1 METLKSRLDALSDAR
16 DFDIYWHVRN
26 LRTGQE
32 FSRDGDRIL
41 PAASVRK
48 TSVMMAAL
56 NAVHEGLLSLDQP
69 VVIEEHLQANIVSGI
84 CQYMT
89 PGLLMPMRDAI
100 LQMIITSDNI
110 CTYEVMKD
118 LDLDELTRYCARI
131 GMKDTVHRT
140 KLPPVG
146 LPGDHAL
153 QAVTTTTARDQ
164 VHLLDLILR
173 GASNAS
179 VASHLGV
186 TTQLCAMALQFL
198 CWQRFRNMI
207 PALLPLTT
215 KVANKTGRGQRGWMD
230 AGIVFRD
237 DRPLYSLCAITD
249 NVPETMPDGLPGHAA
264 ATRRIA
270 QLSRA
275 CWDGIG

>member
-1 METLKSRLDALSDAR
+1 MKTLKAHLEELSDTS

-26 LRTGQE
+26 LQTGEE
-32 FSRDGDRIL
+32 FSRHGDRVL

-56 NAVHEGLLSLDQP
+56 NAVHEGRLSLDQP
-69 VVIEEHLQANIVSGI
+69 VVIEEHLQKGIVSGV

-89 PGLLMPMRDAI
+89 PGLLIPMRDAI

-118 LDLDELTRYCARI
+118 LELDDLTRYCARI

-140 KLPPVG
+140 KLPPIG
-146 LPGDHAL
+146 LPENHAL
-153 QAVTTTTARDQ
+153 EAVTTTTARDQ

-173 GASNAS
+173 GTSDAK
-179 VASHLGV
+179 VAAALGV
-186 TTQLCAMALQFL
+186 TTQLCVMALQFL

-215 KVANKTGRGQRGWMD
+215 KVAHKTGRGQRGWMD
-230 AGIVFRD
+230 AGIVFRGD
-237 DRPLYSLCAITD
+237 QPLYILCAITD

-275 CWDGIG
+275 CWDRIS